1 MKTDPGFGSPGTR
14 RSCHSRLG
22 LLIVGPAV
30 TSLDAQQSS
39 SSHTPSTGALVP
51 FREVWVRDQLLATT
65 RRSMRRTM
73 ARRTNAAALRA

>member
-1 MKTDPGFGSPGTR
+1 MRLYFHLENGDCQIPDHSGLEIDSTTDVRAQALKALEEISTENP
-14 RSCHSRLG
+14 
-22 LLIVGPAV
+22 
-30 TSLDAQQSS
+30 SL
-39 SSHTPSTGALVP
+39 LVP